1 MVAPALAVKP
11 AAPAITSGPSLQ
23 RRRRHLLKPDW
34 PFTWLFLGFPLW
46 WALGLGAM
54 IYPFFAVVMA
64 AQLLQR
70 RPVKVPRGFGIWCLY
85 VIWVI
90 GSAIGLSQG
99 TPIAYV
105 YRLVMYLSIT
115 VMFVWVYNAPRDVL
129 PTPKVLK
136 VLMGFFFIV
145 LAGGWLG
152 VLLPQGGF
160 TSPAEALLPADLAS
174 SSFVHDLIHPAF
186 AQVQNFL
193 GYPLGRPKA
202 PFVYTNDWGS
212 VYALLCPLFFAVWL
226 QNPRKR
232 FKGYAILAVSLV
244 PVFLSLNRG
253 LWLSLGIALL
263 YAGTRPGPVGSF
275 SRKALATLA
284 IVGFALL
291 VFTPLSKVV
300 EDRAT
305 HAHSNEGR
313 AYLYEETWKAVKSS
327 PLIGYG
333 GPLPVEK
340 QRILP
345 AIGTQGQLWNVM
357 ISQGAVGTVLFVGFL
372 LRITWATRRGP
383 LVTFWAHVV
392 MVVALV
398 QLPIYDMMPTPL
410 HIVFVVAAMGLRELH
425 APDRNGASSQAE
437 QPRATIRRAAAAT

>member
-1 MVAPALAVKP
+1 M
-11 AAPAITSGPSLQ
+11 Q
-23 RRRRHLLKPDW
+23 RRRRHFLKPDW
-34 PFTWLFLGFPLW
+34 PFTWLFLGFPVW

-54 IYPFFAVVMA
+54 IQPFFAVIMA
-64 AQLLQR
+64 TQLLHR
-70 RPVKVPRGFGIWCLY
+70 RSVKIPRGFGIWCLY
-85 VIWVI
+85 IIWVI
-90 GSAIGLSQG
+90 GSAIGLNQG

-105 YRLVMYLSIT
+105 YRLVMYLSVT
-115 VMFVWVYNAPRDVL
+115 VMFIWVYNAPRAIL
-129 PTPKVLK
+129 PTSKILK
-136 VLMGFFFIV
+136 VLVGFFFIV
-145 LAGGWLG
+145 IAGGWLG
-152 VLLPQGGF
+152 VILPNGGF
-160 TSPAEALLPADLAS
+160 TSPMEALLPANLS
-174 SSFVHDLIHPAF
+174 STLFVHDLIHPAF
-186 AQVQNFL
+186 AQVQDFL

-232 FKGYAILAVSLV
+232 LRGYAILGVSLV

-284 IVGFALL
+284 IAGFALL
-291 VFTPLSKVV
+291 LFTPLSKVV

-305 HAHSNEGR
+305 HGHSNQGR
-313 AYLYEETWKAVKSS
+313 AYLYEETWKAVKTS

-333 GPLPVEK
+333 GPLPAEAS
-340 QRILP
+340 RILP

-357 ISQGAVGTVLFVGFL
+357 ISQGAVGTVLFLAFL
-372 LRITWATRRGP
+372 LRLTWDTRRGP
-383 LVTFWAHVV
+383 VVTFWAHVV
-392 MVVALV
+392 LVVGLV

-410 HIVFVVAAMGLRELH
+410 HIVFVVGAMGLRELH
-425 APDRNGASSQAE
+425 QPDRDGS
-437 QPRATIRRAAAAT
+437 PAAAEDAIPTNASVATVTA